1 MENLYKEQ
9 ELIDSIDNAMNQGF
23 KEEAIALVEY
33 RTKIMIL
40 QDLILDLREI
50 SLDIKAIQ
58 LANNTQE
65 VVEEEEVQEAGGSVA
80 CWLHSAS
87 DKDRYC
93 KYCAGVGVGVIGGL

>member
-9 ELIDSIDNAMNQGF
+9 ELIDSINNAMDQDY
-23 KEEAIALVEY
+23 KAEAIALVEY

-58 LANNTQE
+58 LANGTQE

-93 KYCAGVGVGVIGGL
+93 KYCSGVGVGVIGEL